1 MDAVVNG
8 EPMSRQH
15 VIHLFMWGYQPHYR
29 AMLEHQAKDI
39 FTQLGVEVV
48 PKVLLVGA
56 RAPHKSNHNPVCVE
70 PEDGEWPITLF
81 SGLLESVEDI
91 VQHHDLQNVIYGD
104 EPSMRDKPEVIRK
117 DSVTTAVRKSLKP
130 YDAGNGVH
138 SFCGESY
145 PVGEYYVVPVI
156 QVPEFIFQQFRPLKE
171 KATEDQ
177 WAGRGYLSFIHA
189 CMGILLAE
197 ATEELRGSDP
207 GRSLMGNMRRADEIV
222 RNAATSFMRT
232 PALSVTKRYTF
243 SDLFERFNL
252 ISSLMYEGVKGT
264 GRLLLVD
271 PENKA
276 IDYVLRFIQPVPFR
290 EHRWARKIL
299 QMAAKDIALIA
310 DSENIYGLGKLQANH
325 DASAEDAFIVE
336 FLDHYHWELQCGDQ
350 VLLRSRYGEPKLPQ
364 EPISRERFTVNYARL
379 FPEASAANCDL
390 VWMLF
395 NAALRQGHGSMIVV
409 ASDAAEEARRLTQQG
424 TSIEPTLMTTELL
437 SRVSGIDG
445 TIILDPHGICHA
457 VGVILD
463 GVATP
468 GCTPSRGS
476 RFNSG
481 LRYADTGD
489 ARRLAIVISDDNT
502 VDIIPLLR
510 PQISIAGIEINI
522 ALLEKATLDNYH
534 KPRNWL
540 DKNRFYLNSKQCERA
555 NSALDR
561 IESLPRDV
569 GEIVILTER
578 LKPDSMMDESYLVL

>member
-1 MDAVVNG
+1 M
-8 EPMSRQH
+8 
-15 VIHLFMWGYQPHYR
+15 
-29 AMLEHQAKDI
+29 
-39 FTQLGVEVV
+39 
-48 PKVLLVGA
+48 
-56 RAPHKSNHNPVCVE
+56 
-70 PEDGEWPITLF
+70 
-81 SGLLESVEDI
+81 
-91 VQHHDLQNVIYGD
+91 GD
-104 EPSMRDKPEVIRK
+104 
-117 DSVTTAVRKSLKP
+117 
-130 YDAGNGVH
+130 
-138 SFCGESY
+138 
-145 PVGEYYVVPVI
+145 YYVVPVI

-171 KATEDQ
+171 KATEDR

-222 RNAATSFMRT
+222 RNAATNFMRT
-232 PALSVTKRYTF
+232 PALAVTKRYTF

-290 EHRWARKIL
+290 EPRWARKIL

-379 FPEASAANCDL
+379 FPEASAADCDL
-390 VWMLF
+390 VWILF
-395 NAALRQGHGSMIVV
+395 NGALQQGHGSMIVV
-409 ASDAAEEARRLTQQG
+409 ASDAADESRRLTQQG
-424 TSIEPTLMTTELL
+424 TSIEPTLMTAELL

-468 GCTPSRGS
+468 DCTPSRGS

-481 LRYADTGD
+481 LRYVDTSD

-510 PQISIAGIEINI
+510 PQISKADIEVNI
-522 ALLEKATLDNYH
+522 ALLDKATLDNYH
-534 KPRNWL
+534 KPRSWL
-540 DKNRFYLNSKQCERA
+540 DEHRFYLNGEQCDRV
-555 NSALDR
+555 NSAFDR

-569 GEIVILTER
+569 GGIVILTER
-578 LKPDSMMDESYLVL
+578 LKPDSMMNESYLVS